1 MAFDPTFVNLQQ
13 RNRKTTKKVSRSSP
27 RKTPL
32 AHGETRK
39 HPLNFENFAAEGNRF
54 INEIAYE
61 LNTDRN
67 HAARVLRAVLHAVRD
82 RLPADDAIQF
92 AQGLP
97 LALKGVF
104 IDQYDLSDVPV
115 VIRSPQKFLQFIY
128 SKAGIT
134 AHLDFPDRQSIV
146 DALQAVF
153 FVLENHMDYGQILQV
168 KHIMNQEIV
177 ELIDAYEEM

>member
-1 MAFDPTFVNLQQ
+1 MERVQSTTPVREPSARNQ
-13 RNRKTTKKVSRSSP
+13 RKR
-27 RKTPL
+27 
-32 AHGETRK
+32 
-39 HPLNFENFAAEGNRF
+39 PLNFEQFAAEGNRF
-54 INEIAYE
+54 VNEIAYE

-97 LALKGVF
+97 MMLKGLF

-115 VIRSPQKFLQFIY
+115 VIRSPQKFLDFIY
-128 SKAGIT
+128 SKAGIN
-134 AHLDFPDRQSIV
+134 AHMDFPDRESIL

-153 FVLENHMDYGQILQV
+153 FVLENHMDYGQILQI

-177 ELIDAYEEM
+177 DLIDAYEEL